1 MVSPVTPNLHLLWE
15 RLKAAMM
22 RNTRGVLGV
31 MVSRWRGH
39 SGQDNAHSRITARL
53 LLLLLCHYMPRCWVL
68 LPALVLS
75 LNCTAVAA
83 PTAAQQQRQ
92 QQCGG
97 AVVLWCG
104 VLLES
109 FQCQE
114 DCHLEGPL
122 LHPVMLLFWVKR
134 WFNLFSNSFVNYTWQ
149 IMAFHNIQK

>member
-22 RNTRGVLGV
+22 RSTRGVFGV
-31 MVSRWRGH
+31 MVSSWRGH

-97 AVVLWCG
+97 AVVRCSSWELSMSRRLSSWRSAAASCHVSCSCFELRGDLIFSAIVLWII
-104 VLLES
+104 L
-109 FQCQE
+109 
-114 DCHLEGPL
+114 D
-122 LHPVMLLFWVKR
+122 K
-134 WFNLFSNSFVNYTWQ
+134 
-149 IMAFHNIQK
+149 